1 MVDRVPFAVS
11 RFGTT
16 FSRGSRQLA
25 FPRDAIFLLSLP
37 SESNHFLIFGFTM
50 ATSVAS
56 SLRQSRKSGE
66 LSGRSTITTE
76 EPSEIPARTEG
87 QG

>member
-25 FPRDAIFLLSLP
+25 FPRDQQRMLVF
-37 SESNHFLIFGFTM
+37 H
-50 ATSVAS
+50 
-56 SLRQSRKSGE
+56 R
-66 LSGRSTITTE
+66 
-76 EPSEIPARTEG
+76 
-87 QG
+87 